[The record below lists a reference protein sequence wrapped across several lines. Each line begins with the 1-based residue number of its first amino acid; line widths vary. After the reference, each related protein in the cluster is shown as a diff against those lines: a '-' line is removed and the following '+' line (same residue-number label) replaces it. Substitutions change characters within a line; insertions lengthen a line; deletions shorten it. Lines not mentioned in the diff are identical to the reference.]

1 MNTKVRPILIR
12 YSLVLLFVGA
22 CASPVRAQRAVNM
35 TTAEAAAKARAV
47 AAVKVLTVD
56 VRTEGGGNIYTFV
69 EFQTIS
75 VAKGD
80 VPARFTYRMIGGR
93 LGSVEVGG
101 GEEMPTFTAGEEVVL
116 FFGPEFS
123 SDGYPTIFHRQVYR
137 VTTRSGTKYVSPAA
151 TGFAAGDVRGG
162 PVNPSAATRLDDL
175 LNAVKK
181 AQ

>member
-1 MNTKVRPILIR
+1 MSTKLCPVLFR
-12 YSLVLLFVGA
+12 YSLVLLFVAA
-22 CASPVRAQRAVNM
+22 CAGPLRAQRALTM
-35 TTAEAAAKARAV
+35 TTADAAAKARAV
-47 AAVKVLTVD
+47 AAVKVLDVD
-56 VRTEGGGNIYTFV
+56 VRTEGGNIYTFV
-69 EFQTIS
+69 EFQTIT

-80 VPARFTYRMIGGR
+80 VPAQFTYRRIGGR
-93 LGSVEVGG
+93 LGNVEVRG
-101 GEEMPTFTAGEEVVL
+101 GEEVPTFTAGEEVVL

-137 VTTRSGTKYVSPAA
+137 VTTRSGTKYISPAA
-151 TGFAAGDVRGG
+151 TGFAAADLPGG